1 MARHLRPLRL
11 ALSILGVCFLAA
23 AAPAQKAAPPGSDLR
38 AFAAKRFPQPV
49 RVGDLIQR
57 TVLEPVES
65 QPILGHVVD
74 VVRFPNQQLAI
85 VIKYGG
91 PVSVDAF
98 ASFAVAA
105 ILIAAAYRLAR
116 DATLVLLE
124 AAPPHVPVGAVREAI
139 LGFEGIAEVHD
150 LHVWTLGAGHDA
162 ITTHVRAKTV
172 DPTLARRLSHALREA
187 FDTEYVTVQV
197 ESFDEGCAVDDEPV

>member
-11 ALSILGVCFLAA
+11 ALSILGVCFLSA
-23 AAPAQKAAPPGSDLR
+23 AAPAQQAAPPGSDLR

-91 PVSVDAF
+91 FWGFGGRDI
-98 ASFAVAA
+98 AVPAEA
-105 ILIAAAYRLAR
+105 M
-116 DATLVLLE
+116 VLL
-124 AAPPHVPVGAVREAI
+124 GQQ
-139 LGFEGIAEVHD
+139 LEVLD
-150 LHVWTLGAGHDA
+150 FTPQALGAFPTFQAG
-162 ITTHVRAKTV
+162 TGTV
-172 DPTLARRLSHALREA
+172 LGPDEVIHMGLAHPSH
-187 FDTEYVTVQV
+187 
-197 ESFDEGCAVDDEPV
+197 